1 MKVVY
6 VNWMPH
12 GSKALKIFKPTHQC
26 KKKTSA
32 LKGFL
37 SRRLEVFLKK
47 RYSENIQ
54 QIYRGTPMPK
64 FNFNKVAL

>member
-12 GSKALKIFKPTHQC
+12 CSKALKIFKPIHQC
-26 KKKTSA
+26 KKTSA